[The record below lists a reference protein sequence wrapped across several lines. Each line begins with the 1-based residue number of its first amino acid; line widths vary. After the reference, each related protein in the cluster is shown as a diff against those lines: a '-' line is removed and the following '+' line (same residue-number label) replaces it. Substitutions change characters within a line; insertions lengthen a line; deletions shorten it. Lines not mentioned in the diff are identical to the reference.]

1 MFPYHKRLHDF
12 NFDFQPKIKKSEI
25 QDLVTLRF
33 LDTYDNLLFIGNSG
47 VGKNPFSRFNWFRVY

>member
-1 MFPYHKRLHDF
+1 MIF

-47 VGKNPFSRFNWFRVY
+47 VGKTGSVAKFSKKSILV